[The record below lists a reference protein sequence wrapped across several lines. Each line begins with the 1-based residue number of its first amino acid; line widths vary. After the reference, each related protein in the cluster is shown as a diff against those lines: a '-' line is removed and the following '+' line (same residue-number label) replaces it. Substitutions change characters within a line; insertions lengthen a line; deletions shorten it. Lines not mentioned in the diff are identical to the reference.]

1 MVEIN
6 IKEIENIIPKLDE
19 KIKKYNENSV
29 ELINTIKLTGD
40 YWKGNDYNYY
50 FKKISEQNL
59 NISKEMEL
67 SIKKI
72 NIYKFIYNEYKNY
85 GKKIQIDV
93 DSQEKMINKINKC
106 LNLEQKIEDKLNNL
120 IINAIDKQLKI
131 ELNKILTNLNDIK
144 EVYKD
149 IYIDVKNL
157 YEKVKNN
164 EIKIATDLKKIDL
177 ECLNL

>member
-59 NISKEMEL
+59 NISKEIEL

-106 LNLEQKIEDKLNNL
+106 LDLEQKIEDKLNNL

-149 IYIDVKNL
+149 IYVDVKNL

-164 EIKIATDLKKIDL
+164 EIKTATELKKIDL